1 MKILIQ
7 MIGYLRVVLFVAHK
21 LRSPNQYNTFKY
33 DNTTSLRSLEEVKP
47 IKLI

>member
-33 DNTTSLRSLEEVKP
+33 DNTIIEKFPEEVKP